1 MRLVMHLGPVEAAGL
16 LAGIVQANLMQ
27 ISEAGRASSFP
38 VTRGIASGNIKYVK
52 ADPNEEWKTWA
63 QVLKDGAGDCEDLA
77 PAVASELVAA
87 GIVAR
92 PVAYQARPG
101 LWHVVVEVHG
111 IDGVDFI
118 DPSREGGMGDIA

>member
-1 MRLVMHLGPVEAAGL
+1 MRLVMDLGPVEAAGL

-27 ISEAGRASSFP
+27 ISEAGKAASFP
-38 VTRGIASGNIKYVK
+38 VTRGLAAGNIKYVK

-63 QVLKDGAGDCEDLA
+63 QVLQDGAGDCEDLA

-101 LWHVVVEVHG
+101 LWHVVVEVQG
-111 IDGVDFI
+111 VPGVDFI